1 MIVLL
6 HSATGAGTLR
16 RDLGLCEYSYYFV
29 LKEFRPVLE
38 RLGLTVAVS
47 DPQHEADEV
56 LRQCRA
62 RGEDC
67 VLFSFAPPHKT
78 ALGLACPTVPVFAW
92 EFDSLPD
99 ETWADETGYE
109 DPRNDWRHGLGRL
122 GRAITHSGHAAE
134 ATRRAMGDDFPVAV
148 IPAPVWDRFAALPCR
163 PAGERRGFTV
173 EGRVLDTRAL
183 DLAPYASSLRRLHGY
198 APLPPSGEAV
208 RVELGGVVYT
218 SVFNPNDGRKN
229 WFDMVGG
236 FCWAFRDVPDATLV
250 LKLTHRDNRDALS
263 GLLEELSKLSPFAC
277 RVVLVDGFLGDRE
290 YEALCAATTYAVN
303 TSHGEGQCLPLMEY
317 MSAGKP
323 AVAPAHTAMADYVSA
338 ATGFPV
344 RSTAEPSHW
353 PHDPRQAYRTL
364 RQRLDFGALLA
375 AYRESY
381 RVARGDPARY
391 ARLSETARET
401 MWAHCS
407 QAATLDRVRRFLAQ
421 TACVPAPVPA

>member
-38 RLGLTVAVS
+38 RLGLAVAVS

-78 ALGLACPTVPVFAW
+78 VVGLTCPTVPVFAW

-109 DPRNDWRHGLGRL
+109 DPRNDWRYGLGRL
-122 GRAITHSGHAAE
+122 GWAITHSGHAAE

-148 IPAPVWDRFAALPCR
+148 IPAPVWDRFAALPCP
-163 PAGERRGFTV
+163 PAGESRGFTV

-208 RVELGGVVYT
+208 RAAQAGGV
-218 SVFNPNDGRKN
+218 GRQVERACVEHPAL
-229 WFDMVGG
+229 DREPSPLARRAAGQGREPVPHRR
-236 FCWAFRDVPDATLV
+236 RDDRDREVI
-250 LKLTHRDNRDALS
+250 THRPAR
-263 GLLEELSKLSPFAC
+263 
-277 RVVLVDGFLGDRE
+277 RLG
-290 YEALCAATTYAVN
+290 
-303 TSHGEGQCLPLMEY
+303 
-317 MSAGKP
+317 
-323 AVAPAHTAMADYVSA
+323 
-338 ATGFPV
+338 
-344 RSTAEPSHW
+344 
-353 PHDPRQAYRTL
+353 
-364 RQRLDFGALLA
+364 
-375 AYRESY
+375 
-381 RVARGDPARY
+381 RVARVRDRPAEPPQPVAPVV
-391 ARLSETARET
+391 ARVLIPRLVRPRLVG
-401 MWAHCS
+401 
-407 QAATLDRVRRFLAQ
+407 QAIELPGEHGHGGAGEAERRLVRRRE
-421 TACVPAPVPA
+421 